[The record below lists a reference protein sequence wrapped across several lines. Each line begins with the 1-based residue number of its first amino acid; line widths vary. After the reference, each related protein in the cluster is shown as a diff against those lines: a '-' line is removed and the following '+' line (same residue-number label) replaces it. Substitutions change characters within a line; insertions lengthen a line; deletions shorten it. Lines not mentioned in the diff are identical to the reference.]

1 MIWIDTDM
9 GFDDMLAVMMVEQS
23 PVDIAGV
30 SLVYGNTRLE
40 QVVRNAFDASS
51 FLGWT
56 MPLFAGASRSILGS
70 VETAERIL
78 GTTGMPTLGKRLPES
93 ATTDIPSALAG
104 LTEWLEGLDDPN
116 PVLALGPLTNIAIL
130 LLARPDL
137 AQKISHVLW
146 MGGGSGPGNHTAS
159 AEFNAF
165 SDPEAVAI
173 VLASGV
179 ELRMVD
185 LECCRQVLVG
195 PDFTQSLNAAGDEK
209 ASVLTDLM
217 GGYIDIAVQRGR
229 PAMALYDPVAAAI
242 AIGDNVAT
250 LEAVRIDMEL
260 AGGLT
265 RGRTVVDRRPSA
277 GANARI
283 AVRPDAE
290 RIRSMALDALEK
302 ATRQ

>member
-1 MIWIDTDM
+1 M
-9 GFDDMLAVMMVEQS
+9 GFDDMLAIMMVEQS
-23 PVDIAGV
+23 TLDIAGV
-30 SLVYGNTRLE
+30 SLVYGNTKLE
-40 QVVRNAFDASS
+40 QVVQNTFDASGY
-51 FLGWT
+51 LGWT

-70 VETAERIL
+70 VETAEAIL
-78 GTTGMPTLGKRLPES
+78 GSTGMPTLGKRLPKS
-93 ATTDIPSALAG
+93 ATTGLGSAISG
-104 LTEWLEGLDDPN
+104 LTEWLESLDDPG

-137 AQKISHVLW
+137 ASHISHILW

-195 PDFTQSLNAAGDEK
+195 PDFAQSLNAADDGQGSILK
-209 ASVLTDLM
+209 DLL
-217 GGYIDIAVQRGR
+217 GGYIDIALQRGR
-229 PAMALYDPVAAAI
+229 SAMALYDPVAAAI
-242 AIGDNVAT
+242 AIDDNVAT
-250 LEAVRIDMEL
+250 LEAVRIDVEL

-277 GANARI
+277 SANARI
-283 AVRPDAE
+283 AVQPDAE
-290 RIRSMALDALEK
+290 RIKTMALDALNK
-302 ATRQ
+302 AAR